1 MLGILIFAAV
11 LTYGTYALFHVLGK
25 VGDSINSVPRKSVKD
40 LPKLTIEDMYS
51 PNNNLS
57 LLTKTD
63 VSYFVLVTN
72 QAINKEEF
80 VFADNLSNLKNKVV
94 RLLKNYAALEAD
106 KKEKSITP

>member
-11 LTYGTYALFHVLGK
+11 LTYGTFTLFHVLGK
-25 VGDSINSVPRKSVKD
+25 VGDSINSMPSKSVKD

-51 PNNNLS
+51 PNNNL
-57 LLTKTD
+57 
-63 VSYFVLVTN
+63 SYFVLVTN